1 MNTSIAFLLHVPLV
15 LVLGWLAYRRIVK
28 KAPLPRFALVL
39 SRFIRFVAVIAL
51 FGLAGC
57 ASPEALPT
65 AHGPLFALNPTHW
78 QPTAQDL
85 EAPPPLVNP

>member
-57 ASPEALPT
+57 ASTEALPI
-65 AHGPLFALNPTHW
+65 AQGPLFALNPTHW
-78 QPTAQDL
+78 HATAKDL
-85 EAPPPLVNP
+85 EAPPPVVNP